1 MMTDIVFQQLISNQ
15 SKIQRNTI
23 VNGRQKV
30 SRQRTFPVNET
41 VRIFT
46 NPRSRISGMIDTSNS
61 IQKRNLDIDERNH

>member
-15 SKIQRNTI
+15 FKIQCNTI
-23 VNGRQKV
+23 ANGRHKV

-46 NPRSRISGMIDTSNS
+46 NPKSCIFGMIDTSNS
-61 IQKRNLDIDERNH
+61 IQNRNLDIDERIH